1 MIVLSGGWQSDLIR
15 AWSKGDHAAADT
27 YLHFWSKL
35 LPNRYYLEV
44 HRIGVADEVS
54 FIQQTLSFSTA
65 FKLPVVATNPV
76 CFMAKDDFEA
86 HQARVC
92 IHRGEVLAQ
101 ASGTHTQSQYLVS
114 SAKMTTLFADMP
126 AALENSVAI
135 AKRCACILP
144 LDTLNMPR
152 FSNESEAD
160 IAKRLVRDANLG
172 LNKLIADLAPSYQQ
186 RLDFE
191 LKMIAKMGFAS
202 YFLIVAD
209 FIKWAKDNGI
219 PVGPGRGSGVGSM
232 VAYGLGIT
240 ALDPIEHGLLF
251 ERFLNPER
259 VSMPDFDIDFC
270 MEKRDLVIDYVA
282 NKHGRE
288 HVAQIITFGTMAA
301 KAVVRDVGRV
311 LAMPYGMVDGIAKL
325 IPFEIGITLE
335 KAIAQEPRLPE
346 RIAAEPE
353 VETLFKLARKLEG
366 VTRNVGKH
374 AGGVVIAPRPLSTF
388 MPLYQ
393 YQSQAWI
400 HALDLET
407 ARTINHVQSDLKQ

>member
-1 MIVLSGGWQSDLIR
+1 MFCHLRIHSEYSLSEGIVKISDMVAAVRSDQGMSAVALTDINNVYAAVKFYRAALASGVQPILGAEVTVTHANGGFGQVVMLCCHWDGFVQLSKLLTRAHQEGNQVSIEASWLEPESTDGLIVLSGGWQSDLIR

-259 VSMPDFDIDFC
+259 VSMPDFDID
-270 MEKRDLVIDYVA
+270 K
-282 NKHGRE
+282 
-288 HVAQIITFGTMAA
+288 AA
-301 KAVVRDVGRV
+301 
-311 LAMPYGMVDGIAKL
+311 
-325 IPFEIGITLE
+325 
-335 KAIAQEPRLPE
+335 
-346 RIAAEPE
+346 
-353 VETLFKLARKLEG
+353 
-366 VTRNVGKH
+366 
-374 AGGVVIAPRPLSTF
+374 
-388 MPLYQ
+388 
-393 YQSQAWI
+393 
-400 HALDLET
+400 
-407 ARTINHVQSDLKQ
+407 